1 MFHCDKRLLR
11 SRTNQ
16 TMKFILDASVECSA
30 ITQFVDLAPS
40 SKSKESPKHFA
51 LQRLTGHIAMVT
63 LRLLAATDAWWNLA
77 LTVSP
82 DMRDEFWHILRMW
95 SVFATGCHCHRP
107 ILLWRL
113 PVAPTLLNWGQITGS
128 QYCSSGNCQETALQA
143 AVAMTCMTFQ
153 GLEGH
158 SSLLDPAGFLW
169 SKLAPPC
176 LHLQLCAACT
186 DWASQIT
193 SLVP

>member
-51 LQRLTGHIAMVT
+51 LQRLTGHIAMAT

-82 DMRDEFWHILRMW
+82 DMRDEF
-95 SVFATGCHCHRP
+95 
-107 ILLWRL
+107 
-113 PVAPTLLNWGQITGS
+113 
-128 QYCSSGNCQETALQA
+128 
-143 AVAMTCMTFQ
+143 
-153 GLEGH
+153 
-158 SSLLDPAGFLW
+158 
-169 SKLAPPC
+169 
-176 LHLQLCAACT
+176 
-186 DWASQIT
+186 
-193 SLVP
+193 